1 LVAPLH
7 LASLHLVSPADA
19 SPAILDVRL
28 IAGPDG
34 GAATGSGAAGLA
46 SAGDAAAPS
55 PASVASVSASAGG
68 FLHPPRRFGFAL
80 ALESAEVAQRAVE
93 HVKAASARV
102 VTAKVAVIKDLASV
116 PLTNSLSCS

>member
-1 LVAPLH
+1 
-7 LASLHLVSPADA
+7 VSAADA

-34 GAATGSGAAGLA
+34 GAAAGSGAAGLA
-46 SAGDAAAPS
+46 SEGDAAAPS
-55 PASVASVSASAGG
+55 AASVASVSAAAGG
-68 FLHPPRRFGFAL
+68 FLHSPRRFGFAL

-102 VTAKVAVIKDLASV
+102 VTAKVAFVKGLADLTMVNGDAQ
-116 PLTNSLSCS
+116 